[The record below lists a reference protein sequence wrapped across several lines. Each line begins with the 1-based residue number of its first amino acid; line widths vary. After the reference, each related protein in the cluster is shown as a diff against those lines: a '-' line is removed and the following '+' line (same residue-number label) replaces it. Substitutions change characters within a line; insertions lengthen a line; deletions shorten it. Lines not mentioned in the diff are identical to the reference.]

1 MQINMCSITD
11 EAQTSAE
18 CPHMSSVSN
27 ASIILRVSC
36 WCVSEWATDCLK
48 NLSNFA
54 LFCFCSCSYD
64 AFEIVWVLFFRWS
77 LIICQ
82 SQVSVLDRL
91 QARLQ
96 GKWFVGRKGAIY
108 LCYLAHK
115 CSAVVFPTERCCA
128 GVGWRMI
135 QTRFSHSFMFAF
147 LRCSVSHW
155 VLSFREEW
163 LRLYNGHSQTPTI
176 RGCRNV
182 CENENKVLYQ
192 RYSRH
197 LQTNESSKN
206 IRTIAY
212 AQLHKHQPPSTHSHT
227 HTPHTNKHKWFD
239 CKNIPTQMPGF
250 EAWRFCVPQM
260 PRARQNT
267 AMSQILGMWRAE
279 RRSFRFL
286 ASTDSRVAT
295 RRLWNA
301 LIIRERRTSAS
312 VRRQSGCKQI
322 SDILLSTIHISRVGI

>member
-48 NLSNFA
+48 NLYNFA

-227 HTPHTNKHKWFD
+227 HIHRTPISTSGLIVKTYRRRCQGSRLGDFVYRKCREPAKIRQWVKYSECDAPSADLFVFLPVPIVASRRGD
-239 CKNIPTQMPGF
+239 F
-250 EAWRFCVPQM
+250 EM
-260 PRARQNT
+260 
-267 AMSQILGMWRAE
+267 L
-279 RRSFRFL
+279 
-286 ASTDSRVAT
+286 
-295 RRLWNA
+295 
-301 LIIRERRTSAS
+301 
-312 VRRQSGCKQI
+312 
-322 SDILLSTIHISRVGI
+322 